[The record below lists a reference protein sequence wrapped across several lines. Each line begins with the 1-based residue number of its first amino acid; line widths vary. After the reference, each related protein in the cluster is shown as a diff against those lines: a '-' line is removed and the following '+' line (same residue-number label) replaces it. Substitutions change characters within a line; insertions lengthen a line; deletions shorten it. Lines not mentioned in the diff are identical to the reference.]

1 MVVDARSERI
11 EDVVELVADVVFG
24 GGTVIFPH
32 DTSYGIGCDPYHLD
46 AVDRVYHAKGR
57 PDQRPLTLQV
67 ASPAEFLEY
76 ARENA
81 LAILAAK
88 RLLPGPITLVVRR
101 PGFLSGELS
110 AGLSTIGFRVP
121 DAVLARAIL
130 DRCGPL
136 AMSSANASGDPPY
149 RGECGDR
156 SRLPSAE
163 LLVEFGPTPYDVESS
178 VVDLTG
184 SRAVLVREGAVSYD
198 FLCERLGPVERQ
210 TVKVRTQR

>member
-136 AMSSANASGDPPY
+136 AMSSANASG
-149 RGECGDR
+149 R
-156 SRLPSAE
+156 PSNVATTAA
-163 LLVEFGPTPYDVESS
+163 VVESCTLNPS
-178 VVDLTG
+178 G
-184 SRAVLVREGAVSYD
+184 CSQRQASASRHQRSEKPSGGNFDWFTALNETDAVITIGA
-198 FLCERLGPVERQ
+198 RIN
-210 TVKVRTQR
+210 T

>member
-1 MVVDARSERI
+1 
-11 EDVVELVADVVFG
+11 
-24 GGTVIFPH
+24 
-32 DTSYGIGCDPYHLD
+32 
-46 AVDRVYHAKGR
+46 
-57 PDQRPLTLQV
+57 LQV

-149 RGECGDR
+149 RGESGTAR
-156 SRLPSAE
+156 VFLRRIYSSSSARRR
-163 LLVEFGPTPYDVESS
+163 TTS
-178 VVDLTG
+178 
-184 SRAVLVREGAVSYD
+184 SRAWSI
-198 FLCERLGPVERQ
+198 
-210 TVKVRTQR
+210 